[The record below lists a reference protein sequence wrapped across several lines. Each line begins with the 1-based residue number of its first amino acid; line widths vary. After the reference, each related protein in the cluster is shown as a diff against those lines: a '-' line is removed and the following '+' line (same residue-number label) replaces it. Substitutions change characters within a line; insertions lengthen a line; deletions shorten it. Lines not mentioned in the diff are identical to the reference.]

1 MGLCVAG
8 MPSNVRAAVVPP
20 ANLAVE
26 GDGSEG
32 AGNSAG
38 GGIIDAASTIQ
49 FIYGSSFLSGI
60 PIGAQIGGIQ
70 FRREG
75 GFASTPNADVTYT
88 NFSLT
93 LSKSLAAPGSLS
105 TTFASNQGPD
115 AIEVRNGSLFVAT
128 NAYPGTLSPNA
139 FGPVISFT
147 TPYTYTGGDL
157 LVTIR
162 HTGADSNIGVQGRIL
177 DAENDPNLQYLL
189 STGSLSTTAT
199 VNHAYA
205 PVANLI
211 IPEPTGLCLL
221 GGGAL
226 LLCRRA
232 RRARA

>member
-1 MGLCVAG
+1 VGLCVSGIA
-8 MPSNVRAAVVPP
+8 PNVRAAVVPP
-20 ANLAVE
+20 GDLAIE

-32 AGNSAG
+32 SGTSTS

-60 PIGAQIGGIQ
+60 PIGAQISGIQ

-75 GFASTPNADVTYT
+75 GLAATPTSDVTYT

-105 TTFASNQGPD
+105 TAFASNQGAD
-115 AIEVRNGSLFVAT
+115 AIEVRTGSLFVPT
-128 NAYPGTLSPNA
+128 NAYPGGTAPNS

-147 TPYTYTGGDL
+147 SPYTYTGGDL

-162 HTGADSNIGVQGRIL
+162 HTGAAGLTGIQGRFL
-177 DAENDPNLQYLL
+177 DAENDSNLQYLL
-189 STGSLSTTAT
+189 ATGSLSTTAT
-199 VNHAYA
+199 TNQPYA

-211 IPEPTGLCLL
+211 VPEPTGLCVL
-221 GGGAL
+221 GAGAL

-232 RRARA
+232 RRTHA